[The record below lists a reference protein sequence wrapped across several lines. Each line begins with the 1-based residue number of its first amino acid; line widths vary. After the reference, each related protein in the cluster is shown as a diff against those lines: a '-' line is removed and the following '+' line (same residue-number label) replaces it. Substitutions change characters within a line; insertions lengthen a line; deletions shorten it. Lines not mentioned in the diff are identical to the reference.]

1 MLKLLKFIKC
11 GSRSRLY
18 HVISL
23 PGRVRRPARVVK
35 PDQEV
40 KSATTEGL
48 FSATLKRTLLALVIA
63 SGGAFFFWPEPPV
76 YGAVSTD
83 KTAVKVTTEHAQGG
97 VTHFFVQNAE
107 LSEVTMTFDFATVN
121 LKGDVSFPY
130 TATFKPGQTEAFTL
144 APLNTNQEWQYAF
157 TNYYKMG
164 SSVAQP
170 DDYVYSLPYAPGTT
184 RKITQ
189 GYDGKYSHTGSNKYA
204 IDWQMPEGTPVY
216 AARGGLVV
224 KIKDDS
230 DRGGG
235 NIKYDPF
242 NNYVLI
248 RHEDGTLGHYCHL
261 QKDGVVV
268 HSGQMVKTGELIAH
282 SGSTGFSSGPHLHFC
297 VFMTK
302 DGMQRVSIPVKFRN
316 DDGEAVT
323 LVEGGKY
330 RAPERAAKAI
340 ASNR

>member
-1 MLKLLKFIKC
+1 MLKLLKPIK
-11 GSRSRLY
+11 SHLK
-18 HVISL
+18 L
-23 PGRVRRPARVVK
+23 NRV
-35 PDQEV
+35 
-40 KSATTEGL
+40 
-48 FSATLKRTLLALVIA
+48 LLALAVGLSA
-63 SGGAFFFWPEPPV
+63 TFCFWPSPPV
-76 YGAVSTD
+76 YGAVSAD
-83 KTAVKVTTEHAQGG
+83 KTAVKLATEHAKDG
-97 VTHFFVQNAE
+97 VTHFIVENFE

-121 LKGDVSFPY
+121 LKGDVAFPY
-130 TATFKPGQTEAFTL
+130 TATFKPGETEAFTL
-144 APLNTNQEWQYAF
+144 SPLDTNQEWQYAF

-268 HSGQMVKTGELIAH
+268 HPGQMVKTGELIAH